1 MPKRPIKVNKQTPL
15 LDVKKLSLEIEE
27 KSLLSNISLK
37 LSDNEILAVVGESG
51 SGKSLF
57 ALSLLGLQPKKAQLT
72 TDHLLFEGD
81 SLLNIDEKKW
91 QNLRGNKIG
100 MVFQE
105 PQSSLNPSMRCGKQ
119 LLEVLQ
125 RHTTLSKKEQK
136 TKIIEALTE
145 VQLPDPVRIY
155 KSYPHQISGGQKQR
169 VMIAMALLCHPKLL
183 IADEPTTAIDVTDQ
197 KDIIELLKGLQKK
210 RNMSVLFI
218 SHDLALVKQ
227 LADRVA
233 VMYQGKII
241 EENSTQQLF
250 NKPTEP
256 YTKGLL
262 FARPSTTKR
271 LHPLPTLDDYQS
283 GTFEGH
289 NQTAKERSN
298 QHKKLYSQTPLL
310 EVKGIEK
317 VYPSRFGLFQKSAG
331 FQAVA
336 PLNFSLYPQETLGL
350 VGESGCGK
358 STLARALI
366 YLDPPSNGVVY
377 FKGKPIIQGDKK
389 LMRNIRQ
396 KIQFVFQ
403 DPYASLHPLKT
414 IGSAIQE
421 VLSYYAI
428 KTDQKLIKDEA
439 LSLLTQVG
447 LTDEF
452 FNRFPHQ
459 LSGGQRQRV
468 VIARALASKPE
479 LLICDESVAALDISV
494 QAQVLNLLNQLKK
507 ELGLSYLFISH
518 DLAVVKYMSDRV
530 MVMKDGQLVELQ
542 EADKLY
548 AKPQSQYTKKLI
560 EAIPN

>member
-1 MPKRPIKVNKQTPL
+1 MSAHLNLNKQNPL
-15 LDVKKLSLEIEE
+15 LDVKNLSLEIEG
-27 KSLLSNISLK
+27 KSLLSSVSLK
-37 LSDNEILAVVGESG
+37 LSDNEILALVGESG
-51 SGKSLF
+51 SGKSLL
-57 ALSLLGLQPKKAQLT
+57 ALSLLGLYPKKAQLAA
-72 TDHLLFEGD
+72 DRVLFEGD
-81 SLLNIDEKKW
+81 SLLNVNKKKW
-91 QNLRGNKIG
+91 QSLRGNKIG

-125 RHTTLSKKEQK
+125 QHTTLTNKEQK
-136 TKIIEALTE
+136 IKIIEALKE
-145 VQLPDPVRIY
+145 VQLPDPGRIF

-183 IADEPTTAIDVTDQ
+183 ITDEPTTALDVTVQ
-197 KDIIELLKGLQKK
+197 KEIIELLKGLQKK

-241 EENSTQQLF
+241 EENSTQKLF
-250 NKPTEP
+250 SKPAEP

-262 FARPSTTKR
+262 FSRPSTTNR

-283 GTFEGH
+283 GSFKAH
-289 NQTAKERSN
+289 SQTVIERLDH
-298 QHKKLYSQTPLL
+298 HKKLYSQTPLL
-310 EVKGIEK
+310 QVKEIEK
-317 VYPSRFGLFQKSAG
+317 VYPSRFRLFQKSAG

-366 YLDPPSNGVVY
+366 YLDPPSKGVVY
-377 FKGKPIIQGDKK
+377 FKGKPIIQDDKK

-414 IGSAIQE
+414 IGIAIQE
-421 VLSYYAI
+421 VLSYYAEN
-428 KTDQKLIKDEA
+428 TDQKRIKDDA
-439 LSLLTQVG
+439 INLLTQVG
-447 LTDEF
+447 LTDAF
-452 FNRFPHQ
+452 FSRFPHQ

-507 ELGLSYLFISH
+507 EIGLSYLFISH
-518 DLAVVKYMSDRV
+518 DLAVVKYMSDRI

-548 AKPQSQYTKKLI
+548 AEPQSQYTKKLI

>member
-1 MPKRPIKVNKQTPL
+1 
-15 LDVKKLSLEIEE
+15 
-27 KSLLSNISLK
+27 
-37 LSDNEILAVVGESG
+37 
-51 SGKSLF
+51 
-57 ALSLLGLQPKKAQLT
+57 
-72 TDHLLFEGD
+72 
-81 SLLNIDEKKW
+81 
-91 QNLRGNKIG
+91 
-100 MVFQE
+100 
-105 PQSSLNPSMRCGKQ
+105 
-119 LLEVLQ
+119 
-125 RHTTLSKKEQK
+125 
-136 TKIIEALTE
+136 
-145 VQLPDPVRIY
+145 
-155 KSYPHQISGGQKQR
+155 
-169 VMIAMALLCHPKLL
+169 
-183 IADEPTTAIDVTDQ
+183 
-197 KDIIELLKGLQKK
+197 
-210 RNMSVLFI
+210 
-218 SHDLALVKQ
+218 
-227 LADRVA
+227 
-233 VMYQGKII
+233 
-241 EENSTQQLF
+241 
-250 NKPTEP
+250 
-256 YTKGLL
+256 
-262 FARPSTTKR
+262 
-271 LHPLPTLDDYQS
+271 
-283 GTFEGH
+283 
-289 NQTAKERSN
+289 
-298 QHKKLYSQTPLL
+298 
-310 EVKGIEK
+310 
-317 VYPSRFGLFQKSAG
+317 
-331 FQAVA
+331 
-336 PLNFSLYPQETLGL
+336 
-350 VGESGCGK
+350 
-358 STLARALI
+358 
-366 YLDPPSNGVVY
+366 VVY

-421 VLSYYAI
+421 ALSYYAI